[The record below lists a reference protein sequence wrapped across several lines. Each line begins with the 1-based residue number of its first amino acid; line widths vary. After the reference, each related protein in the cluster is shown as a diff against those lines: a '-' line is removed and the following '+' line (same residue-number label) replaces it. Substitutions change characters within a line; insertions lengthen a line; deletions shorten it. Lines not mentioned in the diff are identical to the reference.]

1 MLKSRVTA
9 ACSFA
14 AKFGINM
21 GLPVRRPTVS
31 NLHKRGTN
39 EGMRLLLTSFV
50 GIIFGFYLGASFPI
64 ISLTKVNLPSSIFSS
79 IDLTY
84 IEDKY
89 SSLPN
94 QALLDVWSSVKGYK
108 GTSHRI
114 NNAKIWVPTNPRGAE
129 TLPPGIIV
137 AESDLYIRRMWGLPN
152 EDVSIKPRY
161 LFTFTVGYDQKG
173 NIDAAVRKLTGN
185 FTIMLFHYDGRESEW
200 NEFEWSKR
208 AIHVSARKQAKWW
221 YAKRFLHPDIV
232 VSYDYIFIWDED
244 LGVENFDPEEYIK
257 LVNKH
262 DLHISQP
269 GLSPDSGLTWE
280 MTRRR
285 QDIEVHKSTEERPG
299 WCTDPHLP
307 PCAAFVEIMAPVFSR
322 DAWRCVWHLIQN
334 DLVHGWGLDF
344 ALRMCVEPAHE
355 KIGVVDSQWIVH
367 QTVPS
372 LGNQGEAQDGRAPW
386 EGVRERCRNEW
397 AMFHD
402 RLTVAERRYYLSLG
416 LYRLNLTAS

>member
-1 MLKSRVTA
+1 M
-9 ACSFA
+9 
-14 AKFGINM
+14 
-21 GLPVRRPTVS
+21 
-31 NLHKRGTN
+31 
-39 EGMRLLLTSFV
+39 
-50 GIIFGFYLGASFPI
+50 
-64 ISLTKVNLPSSIFSS
+64 VNLPSSIFSS

-94 QALLDVWSSVKGYK
+94 QDLLDVWSSLKGHK
-108 GTSHRI
+108 GTSYKF

-129 TLPPGIIV
+129 RLPPGIIV
-137 AESDLYIRRMWGLPN
+137 AESDLHICRLWGYPSK
-152 EDVSIKPRY
+152 DVINKPRY
-161 LFTFTVGYDQKG
+161 LFTFTVGYDQKD

-185 FTIMLFHYDGRESEW
+185 FTVMLFHYDGRESEW

-232 VSYDYIFIWDED
+232 VPYDYIFIWDED
-244 LGVENFDPEEYIK
+244 LGVQNFDPEEYIK

-269 GLSPDSGLTWE
+269 GLSADSGMTWE

-285 QDIEVHKSTEERPG
+285 EDIEVHKSTEERPG

-344 ALRMCVEPAHE
+344 ALRMCAEPAHE

-372 LGNQGEAQDGRAPW
+372 LGNQGESVDGRAPW

-402 RLTVAERRYYLSLG
+402 RLAIAERRHYASLG
-416 LYRLNLTAS
+416 FYQPNSTAS